1 MRVLHAE
8 ERTRPVQV
16 ELGRVRGGVGR
27 DVLLVSP
34 VRAEERVPLHL
45 HRIDGLPLQAKC
57 ALPRLGLASADR
69 ALPRGGDLLG
79 ILGGRSPQ
87 GPLPG
92 EAVVVAVHEHRLH
105 ARAVQALAVG
115 EHLAPDLSHAVQL
128 GHLPGV
134 GHVAGDHDGVH
145 APLAEILQ
153 RGAER
158 TGGAGDVTVLRLAV
172 VTNVNVAHHAEAER
186 RTRRRHVGER
196 PRVKRRPRGRE
207 AAACEL
213 KELSSCVH
221 PFSPQR
227 CQPRRSAKSM

>member
-45 HRIDGLPLQAKC
+45 HRIDGLPLQAER

-79 ILGGRSPQ
+79 VLGGRPPQ
-87 GPLPG
+87 GPFPG
-92 EAVVVAVHEHRLH
+92 EAVVVAVHEDRLH
-105 ARAVQALAVG
+105 ARAVQALVVG
-115 EHLAPDLSHAVQL
+115 EHLAPHLAHTVQL
-128 GHLPGV
+128 GHLPRI

-145 APLAEILQ
+145 AALAEILQ

-158 TGGAGDVTVLRLAV
+158 AGGAGDVAVLRLAV
-172 VTNVNVAHHAEAER
+172 VADVDVAHHAKAER

-196 PRVKRRPRGRE
+196 PRVKCRPRGRKTS
-207 AAACEL
+207 ARKL
-213 KELSSCVH
+213 NKLPSCVH
-221 PFSPQR
+221 SQIPP
-227 CQPRRSAKSM
+227 